1 MGERDGHRGKGKCF
15 DYWISKAE
23 HVIGSYKAT
32 YPIFKSTRFEY
43 SYEKKARI
51 DLTEMLHFQVKS
63 EEAKYGLI
71 MGKGFPFRQVN

>member
-1 MGERDGHRGKGKCF
+1 MEVTKQHTQF
-15 DYWISKAE
+15 SK
-23 HVIGSYKAT
+23 VPDLNI
-32 YPIFKSTRFEY
+32 PM
-43 SYEKKARI
+43 KKNARI